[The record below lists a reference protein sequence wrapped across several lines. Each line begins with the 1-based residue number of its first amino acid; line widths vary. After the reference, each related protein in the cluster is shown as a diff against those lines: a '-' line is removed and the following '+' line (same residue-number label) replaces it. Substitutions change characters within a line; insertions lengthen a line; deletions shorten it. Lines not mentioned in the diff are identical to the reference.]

1 MSAERMWHLTS
12 VIATLLKAQ
21 ISLLNPLLNALD
33 LHQQRRLQD
42 GLAALGARAKRGQQ
56 VTRDVRLPH
65 CRASWV
71 LPIRGE
77 IRKAILYL
85 HGGAYTAG
93 SLQYARN
100 FGRMLSMET
109 GRAALCLGYRLA
121 PEHPFPAALQD
132 ALDAYQLMLKRF
144 APEQIALVG
153 ESAGGGL
160 CFCLSLLIKQQGLP
174 QPGAL
179 VALSPWTDLSM
190 TLSAC
195 QALGKDPILSC
206 EGLKRA
212 AEYYLAG
219 HDAKDPLVSPLHGD
233 LTGLPPCLVIAGGDE
248 LLLNENEQMVQNL
261 QKAQVETQF
270 HVEEDLWHVYPLY
283 PVPEAREAHRMIQ
296 EFLAVR

>member
-1 MSAERMWHLTS
+1 MAS

-21 ISLLNPLLNALD
+21 ISLLNPVLNALD
-33 LHQQRRLQD
+33 LRQQRRLQD

-132 ALDAYQLMLKRF
+132 ALSAYRLMLTRF
-144 APEQIALVG
+144 SPEQIALVG

-160 CFCLSLLIKQQGLP
+160 CFCLSLLIKQEGLP

-179 VALSPWTDLSM
+179 VALSPWTDLA
-190 TLSAC
+190 LSLEAC
-195 QALGKDPILSC
+195 QMMGKDPVLSC
-206 EGLKRA
+206 EGLQRA

-219 HDAKDPLVSPLHGD
+219 HDAKDPLASPLYGE
-233 LTGLPPCLVIAGGDE
+233 LSGLPPCLLITGGDE
-248 LLLNENEQMVQNL
+248 LLIYENEQMVERL
-261 QKAQVETQF
+261 KAAGVETQF

-283 PVPEAREAHRMIQ
+283 PVPEAREAHRMIR
-296 EFLAVR
+296 EFLAVK